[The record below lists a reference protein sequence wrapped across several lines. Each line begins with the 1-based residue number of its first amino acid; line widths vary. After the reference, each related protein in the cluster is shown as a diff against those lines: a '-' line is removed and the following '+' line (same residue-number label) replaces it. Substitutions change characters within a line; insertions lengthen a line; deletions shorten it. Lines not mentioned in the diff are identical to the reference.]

1 VHHQH
6 TGVVVHVREPL
17 HVAVDA
23 LIRKFPVLEELQIA
37 MKLIMEDN
45 ELYFLSRVDVTLLI
59 RDTYLL
65 LKI

>member
-1 VHHQH
+1 
-6 TGVVVHVREPL
+6 
-17 HVAVDA
+17 VAVDA